1 MNITDTCVTASSYR
15 CRLLPFG
22 HACKRLHFAV
32 QYAVFQGVKG
42 YLLHPERL
50 PFARALVQPVCA
62 FVREQ
67 SFIRCKDK
75 YKMTIFYHKLRF
87 CDI

>member
-1 MNITDTCVTASSYR
+1 MNITDTCVQR
-15 CRLLPFG
+15 RLTVAGCSRLG
-22 HACKRLHFAV
+22 HSCKRLPFAV

-75 YKMTIFYHKLRF
+75 YKMTIFYHMFRF